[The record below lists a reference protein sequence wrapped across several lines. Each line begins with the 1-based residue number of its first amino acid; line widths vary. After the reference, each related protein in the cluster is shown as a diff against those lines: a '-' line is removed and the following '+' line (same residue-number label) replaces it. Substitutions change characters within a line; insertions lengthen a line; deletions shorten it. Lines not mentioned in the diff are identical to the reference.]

1 MASFL
6 IVTVLLF
13 GIYFLSYKTNQ
24 LLLRLFFLTTH
35 NLPLTTAFL
44 SLLLYPGVVIHELS
58 HLLMAVIL
66 FVPVK
71 SMTLVPK
78 ILEGNKLQ
86 AGSVTIEKVDP
97 VRRTLVGIAP
107 LFVGIAVLWLITVY
121 MLPDIPFLCH
131 SRESGNLY
139 YQIDS
144 GSLPHSAGL
153 SGMTS
158 NTILCNN
165 HQLAFFR
172 NTGYQIP
179 YTILSLYLI
188 FSISSTM
195 YSSKKDLNALLIT
208 IPLLLLTIT
217 IAYILGFLGQRPISL
232 WLKFE
237 WIVEILSRFE
247 GLFQNITAILIIPV
261 TIQIILFILL
271 KTVFS
276 VFSILK
282 RQSS

>member
-107 LFVGIAVLWLITVY
+107 LFVGISVLWLVTTY
-121 MLPDIPFLCH
+121 LLPPIPLLCH

-208 IPLLLLTIT
+208 IPLLLIVIT
-217 IAYILGFLGQRPISL
+217 IAYILGFQ
-232 WLKFE
+232 FQ
-237 WIVEILSRFE
+237 WIVQILNQLE